1 MGKLG
6 KHGKGHE
13 NIAIAMVTSLLPFI
27 PILLKGEERL
37 QPINLYLDADQASR
51 NTAASI
57 RMGDHNSS
65 LSVLGDHAAA
75 MHMGDHIFN
84 VKYLVLLCF
93 HVILGDTSLMFCWV
107 TVVIWL

>member
-37 QPINLYLDADQASR
+37 QPINLYLDAD
-51 NTAASI
+51 
-57 RMGDHNSS
+57 
-65 LSVLGDHAAA
+65 
-75 MHMGDHIFN
+75 
-84 VKYLVLLCF
+84 
-93 HVILGDTSLMFCWV
+93 
-107 TVVIWL
+107 